1 LETLLD
7 DSVGNEIDLEL
18 ERGGVPLKVTLQVQN
33 LRSITP
39 DYFWEAS
46 GGVIHPLSYQQARNF
61 HFHCGLV
68 YVAEPRYMLS
78 RAGVARHFNHK
89 KFGKAGNRTS

>member
-1 LETLLD
+1 MNGEVVTQFLILETLLD

-39 DYFWEAS
+39 DYF
-46 GGVIHPLSYQQARNF
+46 
-61 HFHCGLV
+61 
-68 YVAEPRYMLS
+68 
-78 RAGVARHFNHK
+78 
-89 KFGKAGNRTS
+89 